1 MNQKSADG
9 VLPNG
14 RAMDVLAGECA
25 EAVVTPDASLDREFE
40 QRLAD
45 SSTLAFRVALG
56 VLHNREDAEDVVQEA
71 MVRAYR
77 NFHRLRDRER
87 FRSWLARIAWRL
99 ALDRR
104 RSSLRRERREL
115 AAADPP
121 ASPSLEDLAV
131 RSEFQEHLHRAMEEL
146 PEKLRLALVLAA
158 VEGYNMREV
167 AGLLGVPEGTVRSR
181 LHAARKR
188 LAERLRWIVGGIKT
202 G

>member
-1 MNQKSADG
+1 
-9 VLPNG
+9 
-14 RAMDVLAGECA
+14 MDVPAVECA

-56 VLHNREDAEDVVQEA
+56 VLHNREDAEDVAQEA

-115 AAADPP
+115 AVADPP

-131 RSEFQEHLHRAMEEL
+131 RREFQEHLHRAMEKL

-167 AGLLGVPEGTVRSR
+167 AGLLGVREGTVRSR

-188 LAERLRWIVGGIKT
+188 LAERLRWIVSGIKT